1 MSTNSKIENDLELR
15 IALAVKEA
23 CIQAAN
29 KAFEDASISGLCD
42 EGALE
47 AAIGAMQTMD
57 INAVLVELHN
67 R

>member
-47 AAIGAMQTMD
+47 AAVGAIQTLD
-57 INAVLVELHN
+57 IDAVLAEFHS

>member
-1 MSTNSKIENDLELR
+1 MSINSKIGNELELK
-15 IALAVKEA
+15 IARAVQEA

-47 AAIGAMQTMD
+47 AAIGAIQTMD
-57 INAVLVELHN
+57 IDAVLAEFHS

>member
-1 MSTNSKIENDLELR
+1 MSTSSKIGNELELK
-15 IALAVKEA
+15 LARAVQEA

-29 KAFEDASISGLCD
+29 KAYEDAATSGLCD

-47 AAIGAMQTMD
+47 AAIGAIQTLD
-57 INAVLVELHN
+57 IDAMLADFHS

>member
-47 AAIGAMQTMD
+47 VAIGAIKSLD
-57 INAVLVELHN
+57 IDAFLEDFKK